1 MLCACCHIVL
11 SPFLLAESAP
21 SGSKLN
27 NGESPACL
35 EGCIH
40 YIHCS
45 LLEIYLF
52 IDVEKFTAVL
62 MYSCYSTHST
72 SHILSGENPLPL
84 PLWCRC
90 PSVHRCIIHAVLER
104 DNSDRDWVVRV
115 ARSLAPLP
123 HKIRLRD
130 HT

>member
-1 MLCACCHIVL
+1 MVNL
-11 SPFLLAESAP
+11 LLALRVAFT
-21 SGSKLN
+21 
-27 NGESPACL
+27 AYTVVQF
-35 EGCIH
+35 H
-40 YIHCS
+40 S
-45 LLEIYLF
+45 LLEIYLQ
-52 IDVEKFTAVL
+52 FTAVIVHP
-62 MYSCYSTHST
+62 CYSIHST
-72 SHILSGENPLPL
+72 TQIFRGENPL